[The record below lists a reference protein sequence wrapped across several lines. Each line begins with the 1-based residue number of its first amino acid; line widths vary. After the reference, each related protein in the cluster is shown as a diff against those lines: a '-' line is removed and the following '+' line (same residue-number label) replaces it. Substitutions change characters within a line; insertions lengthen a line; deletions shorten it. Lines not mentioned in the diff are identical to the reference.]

1 MRDDSRVYSM
11 PRWPAMRWLVRPS
24 LGAPTDIQLKL
35 IGGLF
40 GTLPVFFGG
49 IINTIVVAGAI
60 AWREHTPPFIAWFVF
75 EIVLGAIRLIVLEV
89 SRRAALAH
97 RPTPTD
103 LYLLLQLLWSS
114 GVGYGA
120 FISLAS
126 GDWVCATLACLSGS
140 GMVGGIGFRN
150 FGAPRLAGA
159 MILTSLGPFLP
170 GAALSGEPLLYLV
183 FLQIPFYLAAMI
195 SAAYSLNKMLVAT
208 MQAER
213 ENDHLAKHDALTG
226 LSNRVGLAAAVDAGL
241 KSPPPHGGDLAVLFL
256 DLDNFKGVNDTYG
269 HAAGDR
275 LLKLAAKRLRQS
287 LRATD
292 VAARIGGDEFVV
304 LAKGLTSAQAAELS
318 QRLTNSISAPY
329 DLGDGVLVSIGVS
342 VGVALVPENGADAEA
357 LLAVADEALY
367 EAKAQRQVKLLHS
380 RLKED
385 QLRRV
390 EPVVG
395 GMRPGS
401 NSFA

>member
-11 PRWPAMRWLVRPS
+11 PRWAAMRWLVRPS
-24 LGAPTDIQLKL
+24 LGAPLDIQLKL
-35 IGGLF
+35 IASLY

-60 AWREHTPPFIAWFVF
+60 AIREQTAPFIAWFVF
-75 EIVLGAIRLIVLEV
+75 ELIIGGLRLIVLGV
-89 SRRAALAH
+89 SRRAALAR

-126 GDWVCATLACLSGS
+126 GDWISATLACLSSS
-140 GMVGGIGFRN
+140 GMAGGVGFRN

-159 MILTSLGPFLP
+159 MIVTSLGPFLP

-195 SAAYSLNKMLVAT
+195 AASYSLNKMLVTT

-213 ENDHLAKHDALTG
+213 ENDHRAKHDALTG

-241 KSPPPHGGDLAVLFL
+241 QTGSAHGGELAVLFL
-256 DLDNFKGVNDTYG
+256 DLDNFKSVNDTYG

-275 LLKLAAKRLRQS
+275 LLKLAADRLRQS
-287 LRATD
+287 LRASD

-304 LAKGLTSAQAAELS
+304 LAKGLTGEQAMELS
-318 QRLTNSISAPY
+318 QRLTISISASY
-329 DLGDGVLVSIGVS
+329 DLGDGVRATVGVS
-342 VGVALVPENGADAEA
+342 VGVALVPEHGADAEA

-367 EAKAQRQVKLLHS
+367 EAKAQRQVTLLHH
-380 RLKED
+380 RVKED
-385 QLRRV
+385 HLRRV
-390 EPVVG
+390 VPVVS
-395 GMRPGS
+395 GMSPRTH
-401 NSFA
+401 

>member
-11 PRWPAMRWLVRPS
+11 PRWAAMRWLVRPR
-24 LGAPTDIQLKL
+24 LGAPVDVQQKL
-35 IGGLF
+35 IASLY

-60 AWREHTPPFIAWFVF
+60 AIREQTPPFVAWFVF
-75 EIVLGAIRLIVLEV
+75 EIMLGAIRLFVLGV

-126 GDWVCATLACLSGS
+126 GDWVSATLACLSGS
-140 GMVGGIGFRN
+140 GMAGGVGFRN

-170 GAALSGEPLLYLV
+170 GAALSGEPILYLV

-195 SAAYSLNKMLVAT
+195 AASYSLNKMLVAT

-213 ENDHLAKHDALTG
+213 ENDHRANHDALTG
-226 LSNRVGLAAAVDAGL
+226 LSNRAGLAAAVDVGR
-241 KSPPPHGGDLAVLFL
+241 KSSAPDGGDLAALFL
-256 DLDNFKGVNDTYG
+256 DLDNFKSVNDTYG

-275 LLKLAAKRLRQS
+275 LLKLVADRLRQS

-304 LAKGLTSAQAAELS
+304 LARGLTSDLTTELS

-329 DLGDGVLVSIGVS
+329 DLGDGVRATIGVS
-342 VGVALVPENGADAEA
+342 VGVALVPEHGADAEA

-367 EAKAQRQVKLLHS
+367 EAKARRQVKLLHS
-380 RLKED
+380 RVKED

-390 EPVVG
+390 APSSV
-395 GMRPGS
+395 
-401 NSFA
+401 A